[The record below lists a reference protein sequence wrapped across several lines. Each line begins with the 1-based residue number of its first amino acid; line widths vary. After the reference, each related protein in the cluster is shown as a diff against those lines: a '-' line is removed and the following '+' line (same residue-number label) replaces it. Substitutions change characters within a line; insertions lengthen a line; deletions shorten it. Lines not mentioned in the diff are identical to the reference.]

1 MLTPT
6 IDVITNA
13 RDWLALEPAWN
24 ALVSRAGIDHP
35 FCSFD
40 WMRSWWESFGHGRTP
55 HIVVAREG
63 DEVVGIA
70 PLMTSKGRLCG
81 WPVRRLES
89 MGNAHTPR
97 FEFIIA
103 PEAAGAREQLW
114 NYVRGAQARHWDVVL
129 LKQLPSNGETSA
141 DLSARAAAAKW
152 RIGEWKSDESPYI
165 ALNGTWERYLD
176 TLSRKHRA
184 NLRNRLNR
192 LGKLGEVRMEVVS
205 GGDDLEQALHDG
217 FHIEG
222 SGWKRDEGTAILCLE
237 DVDAFYRR
245 LAPRAAKAG
254 ILRLMFLKVGESRI
268 AFAYILEQANKM
280 YALKVGY
287 DQSYSAYSPS
297 KLLCYFTLQ
306 DAFERGVDEY
316 EFLGARDDWKLEWT
330 PRTRAHGWLYLFPNH
345 WSSRL
350 LYEAKFHWTPRLR
363 EWPILRTV
371 RASVARMTTRQATAL

>member
-1 MLTPT
+1 MLTTT
-6 IDVITNA
+6 IEVVTND
-13 RDWLALEPAWN
+13 RGWLALESAWTT
-24 ALVSRAGIDHP
+24 LVSRAGIDHP
-35 FCSFD
+35 FCSYE
-40 WMRSWWESFGHGRTP
+40 WVRSWWESFGHGRTP
-55 HIVVAREG
+55 HIVVAREDG
-63 DEVVGIA
+63 EVVGIA
-70 PLMTSKGRLCG
+70 PLMTSTGRLCG

-97 FEFIIA
+97 FDFIIA
-103 PEAAGAREQLW
+103 PDAPHVRERLW
-114 NYVRGAQARHWDVVL
+114 AYLSSAQPNQWDVVV
-129 LKQLPSNGETSA
+129 LKQMPSGGAEA
-141 DLSARAAAAKW
+141 VDLNDRATAAKW
-152 RIGEWKSDESPYI
+152 RVGEWKSDDSPYI
-165 ALNGTWERYLD
+165 ALNGSWEHYLD
-176 TLSRKHRA
+176 GLSRKHRA

-192 LGKLGEVRMEVVS
+192 LSKLGAVRMEIVK
-205 GGDDLEQALHDG
+205 GGADLEQALHDG

-254 ILRLMFLKVGESRI
+254 ILRLMFLTVGESRI
-268 AFAYILEQANKM
+268 AFAYVLEQANKL
-280 YALKVGY
+280 YALKIGY

-306 DAFERGVDEY
+306 DAFARGIEEY

-330 PRTRAHGWLYLFPNH
+330 SRTRSHEWLFLFPNH

-350 LYEAKFHWTPRLR
+350 LYQAKFHWTPRLR

-371 RASVARMTTRQATAL
+371 RASIARSTTRQATAL